1 MINSNEFIS
10 ALKKVITPFIWAFVI
25 AFFLNYLMIRIE
37 KKFNFKRWVNILIV
51 YVIFFGLI
59 VLFFTIITPRVVES
73 VSNLIKEL
81 PNYIDITQKWFTSLP
96 DHLIAIDKYGL
107 LDKLKDAVENFLLKA
122 SESLTPLLNKTLA
135 QVINIT
141 SGLVDFILG
150 SIIAAYILQDKEG
163 FSKGFK
169 RLNYAMFPKEK
180 AKKIIDIGE
189 DIKESFSK
197 FLIGKI
203 IDSTIIGIMC
213 FIGCLI
219 LKIRYSLLI
228 SLIVG
233 VTNMIPY
240 FGPFVGGVIAVF
252 ITLLYSP
259 IKALW
264 VTIFIFALQQFDG
277 LYLGPKILGIQVG
290 LKPFWILTS
299 IMVGGGFFGIWGML
313 FAVPAVAVIRNLL
326 KRYVEKQYKLKGLN
340 K

>member
-1 MINSNEFIS
+1 M
-10 ALKKVITPFIWAFVI
+10 V
-25 AFFLNYLMIRIE
+25 RIE
-37 KKFNFKRWVNILIV
+37 KKFKFKRWINILIV

-59 VLFFTIITPRVVES
+59 VLFFTIITPRIVES

-81 PNYIDITQKWFTSLP
+81 PNYIDIVQKWFTSLP
-96 DHLIAIDKYGL
+96 DHLLATDKYGL

-122 SESLTPLLNKTLA
+122 NESLTPLLNKTLA
-135 QVINIT
+135 QVVNIT

-150 SIIAAYILQDKEG
+150 SIIAVYVLHDKEE
-163 FSKGFK
+163 FSKGLK
-169 RLNYAMFPKEK
+169 RLNYAMFSKEK
-180 AKKIIDIGE
+180 AQKIIDVEE

-203 IDSTIIGIMC
+203 IDSIIIGIMC
-213 FIGCLI
+213 FIGCWI

-228 SLIVG
+228 GLIVG
-233 VTNMIPY
+233 VTNVIPY
-240 FGPFVGGVIAVF
+240 FGPFVGGVISAF
-252 ITLLYSP
+252 ITLLYNP

-264 VTIFIFALQQFDG
+264 LIIFIFLLQQFDG

-313 FAVPAVAVIRNLL
+313 FAVPVVAVIGNIL
-326 KRYVEKQYKLKGLN
+326 KKYIEKQYKLKGL
-340 K
+340 

>member
-1 MINSNEFIS
+1 
-10 ALKKVITPFIWAFVI
+10 
-25 AFFLNYLMIRIE
+25 MIRIE
-37 KKFNFKRWVNILIV
+37 KKFKFKRWINILIV

-59 VLFFTIITPRVVES
+59 VLFFTIITPRIIES

-107 LDKLKDAVENFLLKA
+107 LDKLKDAIENFLLKA

-150 SIIAAYILQDKEG
+150 SIIAAYVLQDKEG
-163 FSKGFK
+163 FNKGFK
-169 RLNYAMFPKEK
+169 RLNYAIFSKEK

-203 IDSTIIGIMC
+203 IDSIIIGIMC

-228 SLIVG
+228 GLIVG
-233 VTNMIPY
+233 VTNVIPY
-240 FGPFVGGVIAVF
+240 FGPFVGGVISVF

-313 FAVPAVAVIRNLL
+313 FAVPAFAVIRNLL
-326 KRYVEKQYKLKGLN
+326 KRYIEKQYKLKGLN

>member
-1 MINSNEFIS
+1 MI
-10 ALKKVITPFIWAFVI
+10 APFIWAFVI
-25 AFFLNYLMIRIE
+25 VFFLNYLMVRIE
-37 KKFNFKRWVNILIV
+37 KKFKFKRWINILIV

-59 VLFFTIITPRVVES
+59 VLFFTIITPRIVES

-81 PNYIDITQKWFTSLP
+81 PNYIDIVQKWFTSLP
-96 DHLIAIDKYGL
+96 DHLLATDKYGL

-122 SESLTPLLNKTLA
+122 NESLTPLLNKTLA
-135 QVINIT
+135 QVVNIT

-150 SIIAAYILQDKEG
+150 SIIAVYVLHDKEE
-163 FSKGFK
+163 FSKGLK
-169 RLNYAMFPKEK
+169 RLNYAMFSKEK
-180 AKKIIDIGE
+180 AQKIIDVEE

-203 IDSTIIGIMC
+203 IDSIIIGIMC
-213 FIGCLI
+213 FIGCWI

-228 SLIVG
+228 GLIVG
-233 VTNMIPY
+233 VTNVIPY
-240 FGPFVGGVIAVF
+240 FGPFVGGVISAF
-252 ITLLYSP
+252 ITLLYNP

-264 VTIFIFALQQFDG
+264 LIIFIFLLQQFDG

-313 FAVPAVAVIRNLL
+313 FAVPVVAVIGNIL
-326 KRYVEKQYKLKGLN
+326 KKYIEKQYKLKGL
-340 K
+340 

>member
-1 MINSNEFIS
+1 M
-10 ALKKVITPFIWAFVI
+10 TH
-25 AFFLNYLMIRIE
+25 IE
-37 KKFNFKRWVNILIV
+37 KKFKFKRWINILIV

-81 PNYIDITQKWFTSLP
+81 PGYIDITQKWFSSLP
-96 DHLIAIDKYGL
+96 GHLIAIDKYGL
-107 LDKLKDAVENFLLKA
+107 LDKLKDTIENFVLKA
-122 SESLTPLLNKTLA
+122 SQSLTPLLNKTLT

-141 SGLVDFILG
+141 SGLANFILG
-150 SIIAAYILQDKEG
+150 SIIAAYILQDKEE
-163 FSKGFK
+163 FNKGFK
-169 RLNYAMFPKEK
+169 RLTYAMFPEEK
-180 AKKIIDIGE
+180 AKKIIDIE
-189 DIKESFSK
+189 KDIKESFSR
-197 FLIGKI
+197 FLIGKV

-213 FIGCLI
+213 FIGCWI
-219 LKIRYSLLI
+219 LKVRYSLLI

-240 FGPFVGGVIAVF
+240 FGPFIGMIPAAL

-264 VTIFIFALQQFDG
+264 VTIFIFILQQFDG

-290 LKPFWILTS
+290 LRPFWIITAIL
-299 IMVGGGFFGIWGML
+299 IGGGFFGVWGML
-313 FAVPAVAVIRNLL
+313 FAVPTVAVIRNLL
-326 KRYVEKQYKLKGLN
+326 KRYIEKQYKLKGLN